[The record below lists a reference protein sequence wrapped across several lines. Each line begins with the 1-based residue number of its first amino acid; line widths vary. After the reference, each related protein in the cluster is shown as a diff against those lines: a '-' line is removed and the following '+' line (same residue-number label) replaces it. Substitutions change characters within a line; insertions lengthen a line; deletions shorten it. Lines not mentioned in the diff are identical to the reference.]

1 MLTDS
6 LKGIT
11 DTVGVQI
18 KQEFN
23 KAFDEKVTP
32 SFEQYLRQMFTQINH
47 TLETG
52 LQFFLQEQLG
62 NSGKYQQ
69 IKDTL
74 NDVVKLTRSLID
86 SVSVN
91 QRNLF
96 ALDHL
101 FQEKKEHFIQILAKI
116 EQANTKQ
123 VTFAG
128 RISKV
133 GETFNTV
140 TAVIEE
146 LSTVF
151 EKSAKQFTTL

>member
-1 MLTDS
+1 M
-6 LKGIT
+6 
-11 DTVGVQI
+11 
-18 KQEFN
+18 
-23 KAFDEKVTP
+23 
-32 SFEQYLRQMFTQINH
+32 
-47 TLETG
+47 
-52 LQFFLQEQLG
+52 
-62 NSGKYQQ
+62 
-69 IKDTL
+69 
-74 NDVVKLTRSLID
+74 
-86 SVSVN
+86 
-91 QRNLF
+91 
-96 ALDHL
+96 